1 MDKFIDVLFYI
12 IIGLCLV
19 MSIWGMMQI
28 ANARKY
34 EVDVFYDCR
43 LAEISPDIPPAI
55 KEECRKRMEK

>member
-1 MDKFIDVLFYI
+1 MDKFIDVLFHI
-12 IIGLCLV
+12 IIGLCLI

>member
-1 MDKFIDVLFYI
+1 MDKFIDVLFHI

-43 LAEISPDIPPAI
+43 MAEISQIGRAHV
-55 KEECRKRMEK
+55 